1 MLVDVVSYYSG
12 SRMFFLESFESKS
25 IKKKAVLSNVFD
37 NFHSHEMEELFCLAL
52 IVDVFFFFF
61 FSVVFAGF
69 DSRPASSFLS
79 AVSGSTRI
87 QPEPEL
93 TIVPL
98 NFNPFFVDRNEM

>member
-52 IVDVFFFFF
+52 IVDVKVCQT
-61 FSVVFAGF
+61 FSNQHFGQ
-69 DSRPASSFLS
+69 
-79 AVSGSTRI
+79 G
-87 QPEPEL
+87 E
-93 TIVPL
+93 
-98 NFNPFFVDRNEM
+98 